1 MVNENHLE
9 SLKKKLFRLHF
20 LLTDRENAESVRE
33 SEEYFKLCFTEA
45 MSELASF
52 LSTEYNEAPKN
63 NDEILECAFKHK
75 LFNQEMI
82 ESLKKMVKD
91 FNDLQVGKNRDQ
103 IYFNIR
109 DRYAAFLQVI
119 HDMLAKMGQDVEDDE
134 E

>member
-1 MVNENHLE
+1 MVNEKHLE

-20 LLTDRENAESVRE
+20 LLTDRENDESVHE

-52 LSTEYNEAPKN
+52 LSAEYNEAPKN
-63 NDEILECAFKHK
+63 NDEILEYAFKHK

-82 ESLKKMVKD
+82 ESLKKMVND

-103 IYFNIR
+103 IYVNIR